1 MSAFKT
7 DGALTTAQE
16 QGGARK
22 SFPFEGDVAS
32 FIVEQDYLVLLAS
45 YSPVAISTA
54 HGTFTNAFL
63 VRESALENIG
73 AGVVKFTRT
82 YAQIPATRNEY
93 GTFAFQYPGLYGT
106 LTPPYAFQYWTVAD
120 DGRDPYLDVG
130 SSRMKHEYFLCAA
143 GQTYATPDLI
153 PILPKLAFNII
164 GNESSRNAYL
174 LKEGVFWSDTN
185 PTVEAWLDLVA
196 GGSGI
201 GEGAEDGEFIAE
213 DSTIERWMGDIY
225 VRVTRYLKAK

>member
-1 MSAFKT
+1 MSAFRI
-7 DGALTTAQE
+7 DGALTTAQI

-22 SFPFEGDVAS
+22 SFPFEGDLSS
-32 FIVEQDYLVLLAS
+32 FIVEQDYMVLLAN
-45 YSPVAISTA
+45 YAPPAAGAAHATYTTA
-54 HGTFTNAFL
+54 YF
-63 VRESALENIG
+63 VRDSALENIG
-73 AGVVKFTRT
+73 AGVVRFTRT
-82 YAQIPATRNEY
+82 WAQIPAARNEY
-93 GTFAFQYPGLYGT
+93 GTFAFQFPGLYGT

-130 SSRMKHEYFLCAA
+130 SSRLKYEYFLCIA
-143 GQTYATPDLI
+143 GQTYETPDLI
-153 PILPKLAFNII
+153 PILPKLAFNLI

-185 PTVEAWLDLVA
+185 PTYEAWVDLMA

-201 GEGAEDGEFIAE
+201 GTGAEDGEFIAE
-213 DSTIERWMGDIY
+213 DSTVERWMGEIY